1 MFYNTS
7 MLTPAMRPT
16 KASTPR
22 ELGEL
27 LRKER
32 EARGMSQQ
40 ALANAIGRRRQ
51 AIGDIEDGK
60 NVGIM
65 TIFMALAALGKSLE
79 IKSNR
84 LELEDIKSFLSDD
97 GHG

>member
-1 MFYNTS
+1 MLYNS
-7 MLTPAMRPT
+7 NMSIPATLPT

-40 ALANAIGRRRQ
+40 ALASAIGRRRQ

-65 TIFMALAALGKSLE
+65 TIFMALTALGKSLE

-97 GHG
+97 GHA

>member
-1 MFYNTS
+1 MFYNS
-7 MLTPAMRPT
+7 NMSIPATLPT

-40 ALANAIGRRRQ
+40 ALASAIGRRRQ

-65 TIFMALAALGKSLE
+65 TIFMALTALGKSLE

-97 GHG
+97 GHA